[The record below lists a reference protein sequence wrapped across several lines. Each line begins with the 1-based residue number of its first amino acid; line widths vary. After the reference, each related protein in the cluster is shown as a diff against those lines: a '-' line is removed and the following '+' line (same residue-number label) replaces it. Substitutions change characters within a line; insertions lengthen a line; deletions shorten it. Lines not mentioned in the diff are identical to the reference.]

1 MLPNFIHVG
10 AAKCA
15 SSWLWRVYQEH
26 PDVYVPVHL
35 DNVNFFVADYHK
47 GLDWYQKS
55 YFGDW
60 CGEKAVGEMSNSYM
74 VFEPAIARIVRDLP
88 GVKLT
93 ATVRNPIDRAFLSWV
108 HMNKRRF
115 QPDQRMEFERVL
127 DPHGHGLFRLW
138 VMPSLYSL
146 YFERLF
152 QYVSRERLRIMFY
165 EDLVADPADFLRDLF
180 EYLEV
185 DSNFQPSILYQRVN
199 KVTHFPTPEA
209 PQPEDQ
215 IIAEG
220 ISEEVR
226 ESLRKIF
233 QEDIEALQEITGRD
247 LSHWQ

>member
-26 PDVYVPVHL
+26 PDVYVPLHL

-47 GLDWYQKS
+47 GLDWYQKT
-55 YFGDW
+55 YFDDW
-60 CGEKAVGEMSNSYM
+60 RGEKAVGEMSNSYM
-74 VFEPAIARIVRDLP
+74 VFEPAIERIVRDLP

-127 DPHGHGLFRLW
+127 DPHGHGLFGLW

-146 YFERLF
+146 HFKRLF
-152 QYVSRERLRIMFY
+152 QHVPRERLRIMFY
-165 EDLVADPADFLRDLF
+165 EDLVTDPADFLRGLF
-180 EYLEV
+180 EYREV
-185 DSNFQPSILYQRVN
+185 NSNFLWQVWLRRSHFTGGLYAHTKLLAVPGVWAARGGVSRGRFGGRTVKIRQPHHVL
-199 KVTHFPTPEA
+199 EC
-209 PQPEDQ
+209 E
-215 IIAEG
+215 
-220 ISEEVR
+220 
-226 ESLRKIF
+226 
-233 QEDIEALQEITGRD
+233 
-247 LSHWQ
+247 